1 MSEIVHSGQNG
12 LDSVYVYSVSK
23 NHYITSFSTTLC
35 LAFSRL
41 QYSKLVGFSFC
52 KMTQQENG
60 MQTTCQDFVH
70 CSHAQYCVYACV
82 LIHYTTEMLG
92 RSLEQG

>member
-12 LDSVYVYSVSK
+12 LIQCMFTVYQGT
-23 NHYITSFSTTLC
+23 IILTSFSTTLC

-41 QYSKLVGFSFC
+41 QCSKLVGFSFC

-60 MQTTCQDFVH
+60 MQTTWQGFVH
-70 CSHAQYCVYACV
+70 CSHAQYCVYAQ
-82 LIHYTTEMLG
+82 LKY
-92 RSLEQG
+92 